1 MALFISSFSRFLPP
15 QVISGRRNAT
25 TILCVPGLVRSIT
38 PKLGRVLGPRGLMP
52 SERRGTVTDDVAG
65 YIRRMQ
71 GSVEWKG
78 DKTGTIRTPIAK
90 VRDLRLRTNRHLTCI
105 R

>member
-1 MALFISSFSRFLPP
+1 
-15 QVISGRRNAT
+15 
-25 TILCVPGLVRSIT
+25 
-38 PKLGRVLGPRGLMP
+38 MP

-90 VRDLRLRTNRHLTCI
+90 VRDRSIHTSHHLTCI
-105 R
+105 H